1 MAAPAEGGDVHIHA
15 DSPPKRW
22 SPARSGKTSRTMKTA
37 RTERSSERPRGG
49 GGAAPAS
56 NSVPA
61 PDAVDGTGD
70 RAAGPSDEPRGP
82 PSLGRPSGADLLTKL
97 AAADAGAKAGTA
109 IEEADSTRGVM
120 RGRSGESGS
129 DGDLAASPATPPGGN
144 VDDVSGYKNLS
155 RSERLRLLRE
165 VKQVL
170 GEESVFSGHSADGSP
185 RRDGRSGARQ
195 VDRGDETDDDDGSAV
210 DTAFYTSATFETD
223 YTRSGIDTA
232 FYTQATD
239 YTAATG
245 ATGYTT
251 ECTGGGDTA
260 FYTEADTAD
269 EDADEEYRR
278 HR

>member
-22 SPARSGKTSRTMKTA
+22 SPARSGKTSRTMKT
-37 RTERSSERPRGG
+37 RSSERPRGG

-170 GEESVFSGHSADGSP
+170 GEESVFSDHSADGDGSP
-185 RRDGRSGARQ
+185 RRRQ

-232 FYTQATD
+232 FYTHATD
-239 YTAATG
+239 YPAATG

-251 ECTGGGDTA
+251 ECTGGGGDTA